1 MVIECGYDEDRQ
13 MFYVSYLS
21 KITPDRRNINIKRS
35 FKIDGRLSFILNT
48 RSRDMILQ
56 IMQNC

>member
-21 KITPDRRNINIKRS
+21 KILL
-35 FKIDGRLSFILNT
+35 IDGIL
-48 RSRDMILQ
+48 ILREALKL
-56 IMQNC
+56 MGDYHLY